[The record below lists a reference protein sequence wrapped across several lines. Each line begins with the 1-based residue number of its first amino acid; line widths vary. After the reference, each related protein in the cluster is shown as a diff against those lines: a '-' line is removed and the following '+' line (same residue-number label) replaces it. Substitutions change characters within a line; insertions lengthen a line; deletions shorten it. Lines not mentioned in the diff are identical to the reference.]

1 MLRAVQMG
9 LRISDLDQIEYG
21 ELTDMFIESGND
33 DYKYQELATQ
43 DDFNRF

>member
-1 MLRAVQMG
+1 MG
-9 LRISDLDQIEYG
+9 LRISDLDLLEYG

-33 DYKYQELATQ
+33 EHKYRELATQ